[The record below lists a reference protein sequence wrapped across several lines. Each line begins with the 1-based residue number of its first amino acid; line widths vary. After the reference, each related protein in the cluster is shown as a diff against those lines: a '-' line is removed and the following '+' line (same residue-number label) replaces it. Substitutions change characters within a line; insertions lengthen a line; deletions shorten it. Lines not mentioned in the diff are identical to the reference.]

1 MTGLRRRDTLKLAAG
16 AASAAMLP
24 RIAIGQSDNRPTVSV
39 AVQTI
44 SITNVLD
51 TLREQSNVGTRM
63 AIMFSENLISL
74 NYQGQLE
81 MVPGL
86 ATEWRRIDDKT
97 VELSLRRGVKM
108 HNGDEF
114 TAEDVV
120 GSFSPQHMFGDTRPT
135 SQGKTLPM
143 SGEAIPSV
151 FTKELPKEIPPVA
164 RRLWPALD
172 RVVAVDKYTVR
183 FLNATPD
190 VTLEGRLSSR
200 GSEIVSWR
208 AFNEAKSW
216 LDYARKPVGTGPY
229 KVREFQADQVLTL
242 DAHDD
247 YWGGRPPIKTLRLV
261 EVPEVSSRVN
271 GLLAGEF
278 QFACDLPPD
287 QIGEIERHAGFEVV
301 GATVP
306 NHRITTFDMHHP
318 QLRDP
323 RVRLAMAH
331 AMDRQAIVDSLWAG
345 RTRVPPGL
353 QWEFYADM
361 FIADWR
367 VPEYDVAKARELAKA
382 AGYKGDPIH
391 YRLLNNYY
399 TNQVATAQV
408 LVEMWHQAGL
418 NVQIEMVENW
428 AQVFDNTVPNRGVR
442 DWSNS
447 ATFPDPVSS
456 IVAQHGPNGQQ
467 QQQGEWTNDEMNR
480 LSFELETST
489 DRARRRQIF
498 ARMLQICEREDPAYT
513 VLHQNATFTAK
524 RKDLKWKAAP
534 SFAMDFR
541 SQNWGI

>member
-1 MTGLRRRDTLKLAAG
+1 MPALRRRHALGLAV
-16 AASAAMLP
+16 AAALP
-24 RIAIGQSDNRPTVSV
+24 RFAIAQADNRPTISV
-39 AVQTI
+39 AVQKI

-63 AIMFSENLISL
+63 AIMFFENLISL

-81 MVPGL
+81 PVPGL

-97 VELSLRRGVKM
+97 VELSLRRGVKL

-120 GSFSPQHMFGDTRPT
+120 ASFSPQHMFGDTRPT
-135 SQGKTLPM
+135 SQGKTLAM
-143 SGEAIPSV
+143 SGEAIPAV
-151 FTKELPKEIPPVA
+151 FTKELPQEVPPVA
-164 RRLWPALD
+164 RRIWPALD
-172 RVVAVDKYTVR
+172 RVVAVDKYTIR

-190 VTLEGRLSSR
+190 VTMEGRLTSR
-200 GSEIVSWR
+200 GSEIVSGR
-208 AFNEAKSW
+208 AFAEAASW
-216 LDYARKPVGTGPY
+216 LDYARKPIGTGPY
-229 KVREFQADQVLTL
+229 KVREFKPDALLTM
-242 DAHDD
+242 DAHDE
-247 YWGGRPPIKTLRLV
+247 YWGGRPPIRTLRLV
-261 EVPEVSSRVN
+261 EVPEVASRVN
-271 GLLAGEF
+271 GLLAGDF

-287 QIGEIERHAGFEVV
+287 QIADIERHPGFEVV
-301 GATVP
+301 GSTVP

-323 RVRLAMAH
+323 RVRLALAH
-331 AMDRQAIVDSLWAG
+331 AIDRQAIVDSLWAG
-345 RTRVPPGL
+345 RTRIPAGL
-353 QWEFYADM
+353 QWEFYGQM

-367 VPEYDVAKARELAKA
+367 VPEFDVAKARDLAKA

-399 TNQVATAQV
+399 TNQTATAQV
-408 LVEMWHQAGL
+408 LVEMWRAAGL
-418 NVQIEMVENW
+418 NVEIQMVESW
-428 AQVFDNTVPNRGVR
+428 AQIFDHTPNRGVR

-447 ATFPDPVSS
+447 AGFPDPVSS

-467 QQQGEWTNDEMNR
+467 QQQGEWTNEEMNR
-480 LSFELETST
+480 LSYELETST
-489 DRARRRQIF
+489 DRPRRRQIF

-524 RKDLKWKAAP
+524 RKDIKWKAAP

-541 SQNWGI
+541 RENWGT

>member
-1 MTGLRRRDTLKLAAG
+1 MTGLRRRHALKLGAG
-16 AASAAMLP
+16 AAGAAMLP
-24 RIAIGQSDNRPTVSV
+24 RIAIGQADNRPTVSV

-63 AIMFSENLISL
+63 AIMFFENLISL

-143 SGEAIPSV
+143 SGEAIPAV

-183 FLNATPD
+183 FMNATPD

-208 AFNEAKSW
+208 AFNEAPSW

-229 KVREFQADQVLTL
+229 KVREFKADQVLTL
-242 DAHDD
+242 DAHDE

-287 QIGEIERHAGFEVV
+287 QIGEVERHAGFEVL
-301 GATVP
+301 GAAVP
-306 NHRITTFDMHHP
+306 NHRITVFDMHHP

-331 AMDRQAIVDSLWAG
+331 AIDRQAIVDSLWAG

-361 FIADWR
+361 FLPDWR
-367 VPEYDVAKARELAKA
+367 VPEFDVAKARALAKD

-408 LVEMWHQAGL
+408 LVEMWRQAGL
-418 NVQIEMVENW
+418 NVEIQVVENW
-428 AQVFDNTVPNRGVR
+428 AQIFDNTVPNRGVR

-447 ATFPDPVSS
+447 AGFPDPVSS

-467 QQQGEWTNDEMNR
+467 QQQGEWTNEEMNR

-489 DRARRRQIF
+489 DRPRRRQVF

>member
-1 MTGLRRRDTLKLAAG
+1 MAGLRRRDALKLG
-16 AASAAMLP
+16 AASTVLP
-24 RIAIGQSDNRPTVSV
+24 RFAIAQADNRPTISV
-39 AVQTI
+39 AVQKI

-63 AIMFSENLISL
+63 AIMFFENLISL

-81 MVPGL
+81 PVPGL

-120 GSFSPQHMFGDTRPT
+120 ASFSPQHMFGTTRPT
-135 SQGKTLPM
+135 SQGKTLAM
-143 SGEAIPSV
+143 AGEAIPAV
-151 FTKELPKEIPPVA
+151 FTKELPQEVPPVA

-190 VTLEGRLSSR
+190 VTLEGRLTSR
-200 GSEIVSWR
+200 GSEIVSGR
-208 AFNEAKSW
+208 AFADAASW
-216 LDYARKPVGTGPY
+216 LDYARKPIGTGPY
-229 KVREFQADQVLTL
+229 KVREFKPDALLTM
-242 DAHDD
+242 DAHDE
-247 YWGGRPPIKTLRLV
+247 YWGGRPPIRTLRLV
-261 EVPEVSSRVN
+261 EVPEVASRVN
-271 GLLAGEF
+271 GLLAGDF

-287 QIGEIERHAGFEVV
+287 QIEEVERHAGFEVL
-301 GATVP
+301 GSTVP

-353 QWEFYADM
+353 QWEFYGDM

-367 VPEYDVAKARELAKA
+367 VPEFDVAKARELAKA

-399 TNQVATAQV
+399 TNQTATAQV
-408 LVEMWHQAGL
+408 LVEMWRAAGL
-418 NVQIEMVENW
+418 NVEIQMVESW
-428 AQVFDNTVPNRGVR
+428 AQIFDHTPNRGVR

-447 ATFPDPVSS
+447 AGFPDPVSS

-467 QQQGEWTNDEMNR
+467 QQQGEWTNEEMNR
-480 LSFELETST
+480 LSYELETST
-489 DRARRRQIF
+489 DRPRRRQVF

-524 RKDLKWKAAP
+524 RKDIKWKAAP

-541 SQNWGI
+541 RENWGI